1 MNTIRI
7 EPTPNPNALKF
18 IVDQKLMDF
27 GSRSYPDAGA
37 ANGDSLAAQLFAIP
51 DVDSVFYMPDFVT
64 ISKTDAGDWDSIVGQ
79 VRSVL
84 DSYHPN
90 GAAAVAA
97 VSPTENGST
106 GSAEENDLMERISL
120 IIDKK
125 VKPALAADGGGLEL
139 LGLNDYTLRV
149 RYHGACGSCPSSTA
163 GTLRAI
169 GNLLKSEVDE
179 RLVVVPG

>member
-1 MNTIRI
+1 MNTVRI

-18 IVDQKLMDF
+18 MVDQKLMDF

-51 DVDSVFYMPDFVT
+51 DVESVFYMTDIVT
-64 ISKTDAGDWDSIVGQ
+64 ISKTEAGDWDSIVGQ

-84 DSYHPN
+84 DSYNTN
-90 GAAAVAA
+90 GAAEVSA
-97 VSPTENGST
+97 SPTENGST
-106 GSAEENDLMERISL
+106 GSTEENDLLERISL

-169 GNLLKSEVDE
+169 GNLLKNEVDE